1 MERMTNLEELI
12 ETANRLSQRLE
23 IAASDEMRFGYD
35 LQLRF
40 EQMSWEALRWAN
52 DLQEIKSYT

>member
-1 MERMTNLEELI
+1 MTNLQDLI

-23 IAASDEMRFGYD
+23 QAANDEKRFCVD

-40 EQMSWEALRWAN
+40 EQMSWECLRLSN
-52 DLQEIKSYT
+52 EMQEIKTYI